1 MLASLAPMDV
11 VRLSAAGIELMCAVD
26 APLLSRAA
34 PVVTGGTSG
43 TAYRATNSGLIAI

>member
-1 MLASLAPMDV
+1 MLASLSQIVV

-34 PVVTGGTSG
+34 PVVAGGTSG
-43 TAYRATNSGLIAI
+43 TAYRAVKTCVIAI